1 MPVSYYS
8 VFMVKRKYFVFQ
20 CYLLFFCIWNFS
32 EVVEQKQYTLQ
43 IYQMYYVS
51 NGFFSSAIVKWI
63 VLVLA
68 QSGMMSYSK

>member
-20 CYLLFFCIWNFS
+20 CYLFFCIWNFS